1 LSVPVSPNIPELKA
15 IKQLPQDLRVSV
27 VVIGAGLVGLSAAL
41 WLQRAGHAVTIVD
54 PEPPLPGNGYL
65 SAASFGNACTVALGA
80 CIPIGTPGILSDVPR
95 MLLRRSSPLSI
106 FWGDLPRLLPWL
118 VDLVR
123 ASGQREFHRIVGV
136 LGMLMRL
143 AEAGHN
149 PLFEEAQAT
158 HLKRPD
164 GCLYLYR
171 SERSFARAQRDID
184 LRRREGVRMEM
195 LDRKAV
201 KEREPNLAPLY
212 SNGLLFNDAYR
223 IDDALKY
230 AQALASLF
238 QSKGGQFV
246 RSISRAI
253 EPGARGLTVRCQD
266 GRAIDA
272 DRVVV
277 AAGAWSRQL
286 ARTVGD
292 KIRLDAERGYHVL
305 FPRDGNLLSAPTCY
319 PEHGFY
325 MTPLGEGMRSAGTVE
340 LGGLGKPARPAR
352 TDVIEKMSRVLL
364 PGLGDAGR
372 TWLGFRPSMPDSLP
386 VISLSPTDSRIA
398 YAFGHGH
405 IGLTLAGITGRL
417 VCDLISGETPAIDL
431 HPLRADRF

>member
-1 LSVPVSPNIPELKA
+1 MPVPTYSSVPELTA
-15 IKQLPQDLRVSV
+15 IKPLPQSERVSV
-27 VVIGAGLVGLSAAL
+27 VVIGAGVVGLSSAL
-41 WLQRAGHAVTIVD
+41 WLQRAGHAVTIID
-54 PEPPLPGNGYL
+54 PEPPLAGSGYL
-65 SAASFGNACTVALGA
+65 GAASFGNACTVALGA
-80 CIPIGTPGILSDVPR
+80 CIPVGTPGILSDVPG
-95 MLLRRSSPLSI
+95 MLMKRASPLSI

-118 VDLVR
+118 VDFLR
-123 ASGQREFHRIVGV
+123 ASSQREFHRIVGV
-136 LGMLMRL
+136 LGQLIRL

-149 PLFEEAQAT
+149 PLFEEARAT

-195 LDRKAV
+195 LDRRAV
-201 KEREPNLAPLY
+201 REREPNLAPLY

-223 IDDALKY
+223 IDDALRY

-238 QSKGGQFV
+238 QSKGGRFV

-253 EPGARGLTVRCQD
+253 EPRDGGLTVRCQD
-266 GRAIDA
+266 GRAVEA

-292 KIRLDAERGYHVL
+292 RIRLDAERGYHVL
-305 FPRDGNLLSAPTCY
+305 FPRDGNILSAPTCY

-325 MTPLGEGMRSAGTVE
+325 MTPLGEGLRSAGTVE
-340 LGGLGKPARPAR
+340 LGGLGKPARSAR

-364 PGLGDAGR
+364 PGLGEAGR

-386 VISLSPTDSRIA
+386 VISRSPTDSRIA

-417 VCDLISGETPAIDL
+417 VCDLIGGHKSAIDL

>member
-1 LSVPVSPNIPELKA
+1 MPLPVPPNIPELKA
-15 IKQLPQDLRVSV
+15 IKPLPQDRRVSV
-27 VVIGAGLVGLSAAL
+27 VVVGAGLVGLSSAL

-80 CIPIGTPGILSDVPR
+80 CIPIGTPGILSEVPG

-123 ASGQREFHRIVGV
+123 ASGRREFHRIVGV

-149 PLFEEAQAT
+149 PLFDEAQAT

-223 IDDALKY
+223 IDDALQY

-253 EPGARGLTVRCQD
+253 EPGDRSLTVRCQD
-266 GRAIDA
+266 GRAIEA

-277 AAGAWSRQL
+277 AAGA
-286 ARTVGD
+286 A
-292 KIRLDAERGYHVL
+292 
-305 FPRDGNLLSAPTCY
+305 
-319 PEHGFY
+319 
-325 MTPLGEGMRSAGTVE
+325 
-340 LGGLGKPARPAR
+340 
-352 TDVIEKMSRVLL
+352 
-364 PGLGDAGR
+364 
-372 TWLGFRPSMPDSLP
+372 
-386 VISLSPTDSRIA
+386 
-398 YAFGHGH
+398 
-405 IGLTLAGITGRL
+405 
-417 VCDLISGETPAIDL
+417 
-431 HPLRADRF
+431 